1 MDLKNMN
8 LFRLSGEKM
17 TWVAERQQVI
27 SGNIANANTPGY
39 VSRDLKPL
47 DFDSLVRSA
56 PPMVS
61 QLRTQPHHLA
71 STRQREPYRVDIE
84 NKRKVYEMAPDSNGV
99 SLEEQMIR
107 MNESLMQYQLTAN
120 ITSKTFSMLRTATRG
135 GG

>member
-1 MDLKNMN
+1 MDLQHMN

-17 TWVAERQQVI
+17 TWIAERQQVI

-47 DFDSLVRSA
+47 DFDSLIRSR
-56 PPMVS
+56 PPVVS
-61 QLRTQPHHLA
+61 QVRTQPDHLA
-71 STRQREPYRVDIE
+71 ASRQREPYRVHVE
-84 NKRKVYEMAPDSNGV
+84 SKRHVYEMAPDRNGV

-120 ITSKTFSMLRTATRG
+120 ITSKTFAMLRTAARG
-135 GG
+135 GA

>member
-1 MDLKNMN
+1 MDLQRMN

-17 TWVAERQQVI
+17 SWVAERQQVI

-47 DFDSLVRSA
+47 DFDSLVRSR
-56 PPMVS
+56 PPVVT
-61 QLRTQPHHLA
+61 QRVTQPHHIA
-71 STRQREPYRVDIE
+71 SAHDTPPFRIDVDS
-84 NKRKVYEMAPDSNGV
+84 KRHIYEMAPDQNGV

-120 ITSKTFSMLRTATRG
+120 ITSKTFAMLRSATRG
-135 GG
+135 GN